1 MAPEKSAI
9 FYIPTF
15 STVNRQSF
23 TLRSFP
29 LIFRQ
34 HESIHLQILFHPA
47 TIQTNR
53 RHPIFL
59 TIPARLH
66 DHLVSRF
73 LVNHHV
79 QHVCRVRHHRPTTL
93 CLLGNCY
100 DILLLIQRHGQ
111 RPILQ
116 APLSTHDFLIINRGI
131 ILLVNRNGLHIRFHE
146 GVIKRTSRL
155 SSRETEFCRRSK
167 IQRNLL

>member
-15 STVNRQSF
+15 STVNRQSSAV
-23 TLRSFP
+23 RNFP

-66 DHLVSRF
+66 DHLVSRKPP
-73 LVNHHV
+73 
-79 QHVCRVRHHRPTTL
+79 RTT
-93 CLLGNCY
+93 
-100 DILLLIQRHGQ
+100 
-111 RPILQ
+111 
-116 APLSTHDFLIINRGI
+116 
-131 ILLVNRNGLHIRFHE
+131 
-146 GVIKRTSRL
+146 RL
-155 SSRETEFCRRSK
+155 SGSPPPTNDFVPPE
-167 IQRNLL
+167 

>member
-15 STVNRQSF
+15 STVNRQSSAV
-23 TLRSFP
+23 RNFP

-79 QHVCRVRHHRPTTL
+79 QHVCRVRHHRPATL
-93 CLLGNCY
+93 SLLSNRY
-100 DILLLIQRHGQ
+100 HILIFVQRHGQ
-111 RPILQ
+111 RSILQ

-131 ILLVNRNGLHIRFHE
+131 ILLVKPRPPGCAPPWDSIRACAP
-146 GVIKRTSRL
+146 G
-155 SSRETEFCRRSK
+155 
-167 IQRNLL
+167 